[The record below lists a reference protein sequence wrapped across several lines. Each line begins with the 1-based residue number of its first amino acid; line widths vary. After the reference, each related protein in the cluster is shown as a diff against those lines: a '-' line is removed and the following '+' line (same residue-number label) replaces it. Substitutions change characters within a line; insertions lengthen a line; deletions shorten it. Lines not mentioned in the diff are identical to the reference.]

1 MTQEELN
8 VILEKYKKW
17 LKNEEGGECADLHGV
32 NLSNADL
39 SCANLSC
46 AILSN
51 ANLSNADLSCAD
63 LRYANLRYANLR
75 SADLRY
81 AKNLDYAYI
90 RLIDLNGAITK

>member
-39 SCANLSC
+39 SCADLRYANLSC

-51 ANLSNADLSCAD
+51 AD
-63 LRYANLRYANLR
+63 LRN
-75 SADLRY
+75 
-81 AKNLDYAYI
+81 AKNLDLAYI

>member
-39 SCANLSC
+39 SCADLRY
-46 AILSN
+46 

-63 LRYANLRYANLR
+63 LRYANLSCAILSN
-75 SADLRY
+75 ADLRN
-81 AKNLDYAYI
+81 AKNLDLAYI

>member
-39 SCANLSC
+39 SCADLRYANLSC
-46 AILSN
+46 V
-51 ANLSNADLSCAD
+51 NLSNADL
-63 LRYANLRYANLR
+63 RN
-75 SADLRY
+75 
-81 AKNLDYAYI
+81 AKNLDLAYI

>member
-39 SCANLSC
+39 CCADLRYANLSC
-46 AILSN
+46 V
-51 ANLSNADLSCAD
+51 NLSNADLSCAD
-63 LRYANLRYANLR
+63 LRYANLSCAILSN
-75 SADLRY
+75 ADLRN
-81 AKNLDYAYI
+81 AKNLDLAYI

>member
-39 SCANLSC
+39 RN
-46 AILSN
+46 
-51 ANLSNADLSCAD
+51 
-63 LRYANLRYANLR
+63 
-75 SADLRY
+75 
-81 AKNLDYAYI
+81 AKNLDLAYI

>member
-1 MTQEELN
+1 MTQEKLN
-8 VILEKYKKW
+8 VILEKHKKW
-17 LKNEEGGECADLHGV
+17 LKNEEGGECADLHGADLEDAI
-32 NLSNADL
+32 LSNA
-39 SCANLSC
+39 N
-46 AILSN
+46 LSN

-75 SADLRY
+75 Y